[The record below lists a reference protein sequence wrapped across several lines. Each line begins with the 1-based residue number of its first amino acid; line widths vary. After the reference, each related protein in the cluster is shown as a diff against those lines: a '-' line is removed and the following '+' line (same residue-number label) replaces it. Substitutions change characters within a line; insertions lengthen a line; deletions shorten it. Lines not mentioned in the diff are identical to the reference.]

1 MCACVHTKRG
11 ENRRKYISMNKNTE
25 QTENN
30 VEVKEKQMHEEYK
43 ECFKNLTTIPND
55 IYIWMTLGVWVCMS
69 VLV

>member
-1 MCACVHTKRG
+1 
-11 ENRRKYISMNKNTE
+11 MNKNTE

-55 IYIWMTLGVWVCMS
+55 IYI
-69 VLV
+69 